1 MLNSALG
8 SVGSV
13 GSELG
18 SLETFTIDSAL
29 GLLEKDDGC
38 VLLLGLPEGV
48 TVGKN
53 EGGLV
58 WKSSTWREITV
69 PHMST

>member
-8 SVGSV
+8 LVGSV

-18 SLETFTIDSAL
+18 SLEAFTIDSAL
-29 GLLEKDDGC
+29 GLLEKDGC
-38 VLLLGLPEGV
+38 ILLLGLSEGV

-58 WKSSTWREITV
+58 GKSSTWRETTV